1 MGVGSLQQLQFK
13 LEVFEGPLDLMLHL
27 ISKHKLNINDI
38 PIATL
43 LEQYIEYIEDMKAAD
58 LEVASEFLT
67 MAARL
72 VYIKTV
78 SLLPKHEEGDE
89 LKKELVGQLLEYQ
102 LAKLMA
108 QRMAMNNQGGLIFVR
123 KQQAVEIDK
132 IYRRLHDKAE
142 LLDAYIM
149 SIGKAKRKLPP
160 PRTAFTGIV
169 SNRMV
174 SVESRIVYVLKKLY
188 QIGKVSYDE
197 FFYSDDRSE
206 LVATFLAMLELI
218 KSKRVT
224 INEENTYVT
233 FNKDRI
239 MSKDE
244 MNQTMN
250 KNQQDENEDVDNTE
264 ELDVTLQKW

>member
-1 MGVGSLQQLQFK
+1 MGVGSLQLLSFK

-38 PIATL
+38 PITTL

-58 LEVASEFLT
+58 LDVASEFLT

-78 SLLPKHEEGDE
+78 SLLPKHEEGEE

-108 QRMAMNNQGGLIFVR
+108 GRMALQNQAGLIFIR
-123 KQQAVEIDK
+123 KQQYVEIDK
-132 IYRRLHDKAE
+132 IYRRIHDKAD
-142 LLDAYIM
+142 LLDAYIL
-149 SIGKAKRKLPP
+149 SVGKAKRKLPP

-174 SVESRIVYVLKKLY
+174 SVESRIIYVLKKLY
-188 QIGKVSYDE
+188 QTGKVPYNE

-224 INEENTYVT
+224 INQENTYVT
-233 FNKDRI
+233 FNKDKI
-239 MSKDE
+239 MSEEE
-244 MNQTMN
+244 MNQTL
-250 KNQQDENEDVDNTE
+250 KTYQQDESEDVDDADK
-264 ELDVTLQKW
+264 LDVTLQKW